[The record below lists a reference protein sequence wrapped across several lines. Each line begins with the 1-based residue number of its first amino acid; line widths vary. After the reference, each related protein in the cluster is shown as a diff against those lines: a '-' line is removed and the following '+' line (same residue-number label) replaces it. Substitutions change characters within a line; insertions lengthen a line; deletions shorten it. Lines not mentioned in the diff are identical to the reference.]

1 MKKLILAAVVSVF
14 AVSTAAYACDGM
26 KGHNKGDKADQG
38 TTQSDSSAKKDGKSG
53 TKSDQKS

>member
-1 MKKLILAAVVSVF
+1 MKKFFLAAVVSVF
-14 AVSTAAYACDGM
+14 AASTAYACDGM

-38 TTQSDSSAKKDGKSG
+38 ATQSDSSAKKDGKSG

>member
-1 MKKLILAAVVSVF
+1 MKKLIFAAVVSVF
-14 AVSTAAYACDGM
+14 AASTAYACDGM
-26 KGHNKGDKADQG
+26 KGHNKADKGDQG